1 MTDPGDQIDTLRA
14 RIEGSDEIVYDDREA
29 LLSFSDTLY
38 LLQTKYS
45 DHRHL
50 KLLRHCTR
58 MAEHVGG
65 LADTLEDREATEA
78 IVRWINRTY
87 DNEETNRDYRVALS
101 VFGRRTT
108 DENGDE
114 PPESIEWVP
123 SGTSSNYDPAPKP
136 RNMLHWEK
144 DVIPM
149 IEATRYSR
157 DAALIATAWDSGA
170 RSGEIRS
177 LRVGDVTDHRHGYQL
192 TFQGKTGQ
200 RTVTLIPSVPYLQ
213 RWLADHP
220 ARGDS
225 NAPLWCKLNQP
236 EEFSYRMFTKIL
248 EQAAA
253 RAGVDKPV
261 TFTNFRKSS
270 ASYLASQGMNQAH
283 IEDHHGW
290 VRGSDVASR
299 YVSVFGEDAD
309 RELARVHGVE
319 IDDEDQPE
327 PKAPI
332 ECPRCGKDTPREK
345 DFCVWCDQATSHD
358 AVREIKAE
366 EQNLRDAILTL
377 IREDPDLLDDIE
389 RAQDAMTIFEN
400 RPDLFEDAKQFREA
414 LSGN

>member
-1 MTDPGDQIDTLRA
+1 MTDPGDQIDTLRS
-14 RIEGSDEIVYDDREA
+14 RIEESDEISDDDRKA
-29 LLSFSDTLY
+29 LLAFSDELY

-65 LADTLEDREATEA
+65 LADALEDRDAAET

-108 DENGDE
+108 DENGDD

-136 RNMLHWEK
+136 KNMLHWEE
-144 DVIPM
+144 DVVPM
-149 IEATRYSR
+149 IETTRYTR

-213 RWLADHP
+213 RWLSDHP
-220 ARGDS
+220 ARDDPD
-225 NAPLWCKLNQP
+225 APLWCKLNRP
-236 EEFSYRMFTKIL
+236 DEFSYRMFTKIL

-253 RAGVDKPV
+253 KAGVDKPV

-299 YVSVFGEDAD
+299 YVSVFGKDAD
-309 RELARVHGVE
+309 RELAKVHGVE
-319 IDDEDQPE
+319 IDEEDEPE

-366 EQNLRDAILTL
+366 EQNLRASILTL
-377 IREDPDLLDDIE
+377 IREDPALLDDIE
-389 RAQDAMTIFEN
+389 RAQDAMTVFEN

>member
-1 MTDPGDQIDTLRA
+1 MSDPGAQIETLRD
-14 RIEGSDEIVYDDREA
+14 RIEASDKISDTDRSALFDFSDE
-29 LLSFSDTLY
+29 LY

-65 LADTLEDREATEA
+65 LAEALEDRDATED

-108 DENGDE
+108 DENGDD

-123 SGTSSNYDPAPKP
+123 SGTSSNYDPAPNP
-136 RNMLHWEK
+136 GDMLHWEA
-144 DVIPM
+144 DVLPM

-170 RSGEIRS
+170 RSGEIRGLS
-177 LRVGDVTDHRHGYQL
+177 VGDVTDHRHGYQL

-213 RWLADHP
+213 QWLSDHP
-220 ARGDS
+220 ARDDP
-225 NAPLWCKLNQP
+225 NAPLWCKLDRP

-248 EQAAA
+248 EGAADKA
-253 RAGVDKPV
+253 DIDKPV

-299 YVSVFGEDAD
+299 YVSVFGQDAD
-309 RELARVHGVE
+309 RELAKVHGVE
-319 IDDEDQPE
+319 LDDDEEPE
-327 PKAPI
+327 PIAPM
-332 ECPRCGKDTPREK
+332 ECPRCGRDTPREK

-358 AVREIKAE
+358 AVQDIKAE
-366 EQNLRDAILTL
+366 EQDLRDSILTL
-377 IREDPDLLDDIE
+377 IREDPELLNDIE
-389 RAQDAMTIFEN
+389 RAQDAMTVFEE
-400 RPDLFEDAKQFREA
+400 RPDLFEDAKRFREA
-414 LSGN
+414 LGGN

>member
-1 MTDPGDQIDTLRA
+1 MSDPGAQIETLRD
-14 RIEGSDEIVYDDREA
+14 RIEASDEISDADRTA
-29 LLSFSDTLY
+29 LFDFSDELY

-65 LADTLEDREATEA
+65 LAKALEDRDATED

-108 DENGDE
+108 DENGDD

-123 SGTSSNYDPAPKP
+123 SGTSSNYDPAPNP
-136 RNMLHWEK
+136 GDMLHWEA
-144 DVIPM
+144 DVLPM

-170 RSGEIRS
+170 RSGEIRGLS
-177 LRVGDVTDHRHGYQL
+177 VGDVTDHRHGYQL

-213 RWLADHP
+213 QWLSDHP
-220 ARGDS
+220 ARDDP
-225 NAPLWCKLNQP
+225 NAPLWCKLDRA

-248 EQAAA
+248 EGAAEK
-253 RAGVDKPV
+253 AGIDKPV

-299 YVSVFGEDAD
+299 YVSVFGQDAD
-309 RELARVHGVE
+309 RELAKVHGVE
-319 IDDEDQPE
+319 LDDEEEPE
-327 PKAPI
+327 PIAPM
-332 ECPRCGKDTPREK
+332 ECPRCGRDTPREK

-358 AVREIKAE
+358 AVQEIKAE
-366 EQNLRDAILTL
+366 EQDLRDSILTL
-377 IREDPDLLDDIE
+377 IREDPELLDDIE
-389 RAQDAMTIFEN
+389 RAQDAMTVFEE
-400 RPDLFEDAKQFREA
+400 RPDLFEDAKRFREA
-414 LSGN
+414 LGGN

>member
-1 MTDPGDQIDTLRA
+1 MSDPGAQIETLRD
-14 RIEGSDEIVYDDREA
+14 RIEASNKISDADRSALFDFSDE
-29 LLSFSDTLY
+29 LY

-65 LADTLEDREATEA
+65 LAEALEDRDATED

-108 DENGDE
+108 DENGDD

-123 SGTSSNYDPAPKP
+123 SGTSSNYDPAPSP
-136 RNMLHWEK
+136 ADMLHWEE
-144 DVIPM
+144 DVLPM

-157 DAALIATAWDSGA
+157 DAALIAAAWDSGA
-170 RSGEIRS
+170 RSGEIRGLS
-177 LRVGDVTDHRHGYQL
+177 VGDVTDHRHGFQL

-213 RWLADHP
+213 QWLSDHP
-220 ARGDS
+220 ARDDP
-225 NAPLWCKLNQP
+225 NAPLWCKLDRP

-248 EQAAA
+248 EGAAED
-253 RAGVDKPV
+253 AGVDKPV

-299 YVSVFGEDAD
+299 YVSVFGQDAD
-309 RELARVHGVE
+309 RELAKIHGAE
-319 IDDEDQPE
+319 IDEDAE
-327 PKAPI
+327 PDPIAPMD
-332 ECPRCGKDTPREK
+332 CPRCGKETPRKK
-345 DFCVWCDQATSHD
+345 DFCVWCGQATSHD
-358 AVREIKAE
+358 AVEEIKAE
-366 EQNLRDAILTL
+366 EQDLRDSILTL
-377 IREDPDLLDDIE
+377 IKEDPELLDDIE
-389 RAQDAMTIFEN
+389 KAQEAMTVFEN
-400 RPDLFEDAKQFREA
+400 RPDLLEDAERFREA
-414 LSGN
+414 MSDS

>member
-1 MTDPGDQIDTLRA
+1 MTDPGTQIKNLRD
-14 RIEGSDEIVYDDREA
+14 RIQTSDEISDADRDA
-29 LLSFSDTLY
+29 LIDFSDELY

-50 KLLRHCTR
+50 KLLSHCTN
-58 MAEHVGG
+58 MAEKVGG
-65 LADTLEDREATEA
+65 LARALDDREATEEL
-78 IVRWINRTY
+78 VRWINQSY
-87 DNEETNRDYRVALS
+87 DNVETNRDFRVAIR
-101 VFGRRTT
+101 VFGRRVT
-108 DENGDE
+108 DEEGDE
-114 PPESIEWVP
+114 PPNSIDWVP
-123 SGTSSNYDPAPKP
+123 SGTPRNYDPAPKP
-136 RNMLHWEK
+136 GDMLHWEE

-149 IEATRYSR
+149 IEATNYSR

-170 RSGEIRS
+170 RSGEIRG
-177 LRVGDVTDHRHGYQL
+177 LTIGDVTDHQHGYQL

-213 RWLADHP
+213 RWLTDHP
-220 ARGDS
+220 GRDVPD
-225 NAPLWCKLNQP
+225 APLWCKLDQP

-248 EQAAA
+248 EGAAED
-253 RAGVDKPV
+253 AGINKPV

-290 VRGSDVASR
+290 VRGSGVASR

-319 IDDEDQPE
+319 IDDEEELE

-332 ECPRCGKDTPREK
+332 ECPRCGRDTPREK

-358 AVREIKAE
+358 AVQEIKAE

-377 IREDPDLLDDIE
+377 IRDDPALLDDIE
-389 RAQDAMTIFEN
+389 RAQNAMTIFEK

-414 LSGN
+414 LTGN

>member
-1 MTDPGDQIDTLRA
+1 MSDPGAQIETLRD
-14 RIEGSDEIVYDDREA
+14 RIEASDEISDADRSA
-29 LLSFSDTLY
+29 LFDFSDELY

-65 LADTLEDREATEA
+65 LAEALEDRDATED

-108 DENGDE
+108 DENGDD

-123 SGTSSNYDPAPKP
+123 SGTSSNYDPAPSP
-136 RNMLHWEK
+136 GDMLHWEE
-144 DVIPM
+144 DVLPM

-157 DAALIATAWDSGA
+157 DAALIAAAWDSGA
-170 RSGEIRS
+170 RSGEIRGLS
-177 LRVGDVTDHRHGYQL
+177 VGDVTDHRHGFQL

-213 RWLADHP
+213 QWLSDHP
-220 ARGDS
+220 ARDDPD
-225 NAPLWCKLNQP
+225 APLWCKLDRP

-248 EQAAA
+248 EGAAED
-253 RAGVDKPV
+253 AGVDKPV

-299 YVSVFGEDAD
+299 YVSVFGQDAD
-309 RELARVHGVE
+309 RELAKIHGAE
-319 IDDEDQPE
+319 IDEDAE
-327 PKAPI
+327 PDPIAPMD
-332 ECPRCGKDTPREK
+332 CPRCGKETPREK
-345 DFCVWCDQATSHD
+345 DFCVWCGQATSHD
-358 AVREIKAE
+358 AVEEIKAE
-366 EQNLRDAILTL
+366 EQDLRDSILTL
-377 IREDPDLLDDIE
+377 IKEDPELLDDIE
-389 RAQDAMTIFEN
+389 KAQEAMTVFEN
-400 RPDLFEDAKQFREA
+400 RPDLLEDAERFREA
-414 LSGN
+414 LGDS

>member
-1 MTDPGDQIDTLRA
+1 MSDPGAQIETLRD
-14 RIEGSDEIVYDDREA
+14 RIEASDEISDADRSA
-29 LLSFSDTLY
+29 LFDFSDELY

-65 LADTLEDREATEA
+65 LAEALEDRDATED

-108 DENGDE
+108 DENGDD

-123 SGTSSNYDPAPKP
+123 SGTSSNYDPAPNP
-136 RNMLHWEK
+136 GDMLHWEA
-144 DVIPM
+144 DVLPM

-170 RSGEIRS
+170 RSGEIRGLS
-177 LRVGDVTDHRHGYQL
+177 VGDVTDHRHGYQL

-213 RWLADHP
+213 QWLSDHP
-220 ARGDS
+220 ARDDP
-225 NAPLWCKLNQP
+225 NAPLWCKLDRA

-248 EQAAA
+248 EGAAEK
-253 RAGVDKPV
+253 AGNDKPV

-299 YVSVFGEDAD
+299 YVSVFGQDAD
-309 RELARVHGVE
+309 RELAKVHGVE
-319 IDDEDQPE
+319 LDDEEEPE
-327 PKAPI
+327 PIAPM
-332 ECPRCGKDTPREK
+332 ECPRCGRDTPREK

-358 AVREIKAE
+358 AVQEIEAE
-366 EQNLRDAILTL
+366 EQNLRDSILTL

-389 RAQDAMTIFEN
+389 RAQDAMTVFEE
-400 RPDLFEDAKQFREA
+400 RPDLFEDAKRFREA
-414 LSGN
+414 LGGN